1 MNFTHL
7 FPSKSI
13 SGDIISQIREKNVES
28 VKAMME
34 YHGDRCEKA
43 LCEYRTKTHEIMKK
57 QDKIVTDKDGYP
69 TRVEKTWKLPVPNQ
83 RYINEIATVFLYGQP
98 PKWSKLSEGSD
109 AAYSQFL
116 KHLKD
121 SRFNSKLRECKRIA
135 GAETQSA
142 MFFRHYREG
151 GKAKF
156 QIRVLAHSKGDEIY
170 IRRDHFEN
178 ITEMAWGYR
187 TSEQN
192 GDTAYHFDL
201 FTKDKCFR
209 CTNVSDGWQ
218 VIEEENKI
226 GKIPFILFEQEKEWE
241 GVESLLH
248 REEYIASKTA
258 DNNDYFSDPIAVVS
272 ADVVKSMP
280 DKGMAGRLMITDSAE
295 GVDKALKYVTWDS
308 APQSKMAELEWLQKQ
323 ILTKTFT
330 PQIDFETMKGLSNVS
345 GKALKQMMLLAD
357 IKASKRKETHDELLS
372 RSASLIL
379 AIMSNVT
386 DITLSPEI
394 AKLEVQHEF
403 QEPFGE
409 DIASA
414 IGNIVATI
422 DAGILSKEAG
432 IELNPLVKDPIS
444 EKERIRK
451 EMEEDGGFENIFG
464 NQEIQE
470 RKQLSFVS

>member
-1 MNFTHL
+1 
-7 FPSKSI
+7 
-13 SGDIISQIREKNVES
+13 
-28 VKAMME
+28 
-34 YHGDRCEKA
+34 
-43 LCEYRTKTHEIMKK
+43 
-57 QDKIVTDKDGYP
+57 
-69 TRVEKTWKLPVPNQ
+69 
-83 RYINEIATVFLYGQP
+83 
-98 PKWSKLSEGSD
+98 
-109 AAYSQFL
+109 
-116 KHLKD
+116 
-121 SRFNSKLRECKRIA
+121 
-135 GAETQSA
+135 
-142 MFFRHYREG
+142 
-151 GKAKF
+151 
-156 QIRVLAHSKGDEIY
+156 
-170 IRRDHFEN
+170 
-178 ITEMAWGYR
+178 MAWGYR

-201 FTKDKCFR
+201 FTKDKCLR

-308 APQSKMAELEWLQKQ
+308 APQSKTAELEWLQKQ

-357 IKASKRKETHDELLS
+357 IKASKRKETHDDLLS

-379 AIMSNVT
+379 AIMANVT

-414 IGNIVATI
+414 IGNIVSTI
-422 DAGILSKEAG
+422 EAGILSKEAG
-432 IELNPLVKDPIS
+432 IELNPLVKDPTS
-444 EKERIRK
+444 EKERIKK
-451 EMEEDGGFENIFG
+451 EAEEEGGFENIFG
-464 NQEIQE
+464 NQQE
-470 RKQLSFVS
+470 RKALSFVS